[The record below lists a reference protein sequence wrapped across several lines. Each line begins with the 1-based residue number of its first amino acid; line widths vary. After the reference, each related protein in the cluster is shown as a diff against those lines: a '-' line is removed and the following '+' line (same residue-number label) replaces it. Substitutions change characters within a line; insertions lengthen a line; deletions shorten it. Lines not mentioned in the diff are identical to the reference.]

1 MLLGDFICQRLLQL
15 KTTHVFGLPG
25 DYNMQL
31 LDHIEDTE
39 GLKWVGC
46 ANELNAS
53 YAVEGYARA
62 TGRPATLV
70 TTFGVGELSALN
82 GIAGSYAEQF
92 PIIHIV
98 GMPPSQKQESHLWMH
113 HTLGGNLFDAYVK
126 MSQHISCDTAIIGW
140 TKRDLQNAAP
150 TIDRVLTSLVTT
162 RRPVYLGIPVDLFDM
177 DVPTEELETPIQ
189 AVRAPYDHD
198 ALDYVIGVA
207 LRHIQASERPLV
219 IVDGCVMRFGAQE
232 LVNDFLKRTGLPV
245 VVAPMGKSFFPE
257 DSEQFLGVYVGTKST
272 QGILE
277 VAKQTDFVLLLGSFM
292 SDMNTG
298 GFSYNTPTCHTM
310 NVHHDSTDIGYSHYD
325 KLGFF
330 EVLPALGAAL
340 EGQREARLAHTRAM
354 APIAHEPP
362 LPADSFP
369 ELVTHNYL
377 WQRISSFLRPGDH
390 LVAEMGS
397 SCFGAVYTNLPNG
410 VHYHQQMLYGSIGWS
425 VGAMLGVS
433 VAARALGHGRVIVF
447 VGDGSLLLTM
457 QEISTAIK
465 LGLTPILF
473 VINNDGYEIE
483 RVIHGPARSYNNIAP
498 IDHSL
503 LLDVMG
509 ASRSRRAMLEPYE
522 TGQVAKDR
530 DESHATD
537 PVPSRKH
544 YRGVRTRAELDAL
557 LDDPSF
563 ADANEIQLVEL
574 FCLRGDAPPLLAR
587 TVHPDDVN

>member
-39 GLKWVGC
+39 GLEWVGC

-53 YAVEGYARA
+53 YAVDGYARV
-62 TGRPATLV
+62 TGRPAALV

-98 GMPPSQKQESHLWMH
+98 GMPPSQKQESHLWVH
-113 HTLGGNLFDAYVK
+113 HTLGGNLFDAYAK

-150 TIDRVLTSLVTT
+150 TIDRILTSVVTT

-177 DVPTEELETPIQ
+177 DVPTEELDTPIQ
-189 AVRAPYDHD
+189 AVRTPYDPD

-207 LRHIQASERPLV
+207 VRHMQASERPLV
-219 IVDGCVMRFGAQE
+219 IVDGCVMRFGAE
-232 LVNDFLKRTGLPV
+232 KLANDFLKRTGLPV

-257 DSEQFLGVYVGTKST
+257 DNEQFLGVYVGTKST
-272 QGILE
+272 KGVLE
-277 VAKQTDFVLLLGSFM
+277 VAKQADFVLMLGSFM

-298 GFSYNTPTCHTM
+298 GFSYDTPTCHTM

-340 EGQREARLAHTRAM
+340 EGGREARLAHTRAM
-354 APIAHEPP
+354 AKIAHEPP
-362 LPADSFP
+362 RPDDSFP
-369 ELVTHNYL
+369 ELVSHEYI
-377 WQRISSFLRPGDH
+377 WQRIGSFLRPEDH

-397 SCFGAVYTNLPNG
+397 SCFGAVYTKLPEN

-433 VAARALGHGRVIVF
+433 VAARALGQGRVIVF

-465 LGLTPILF
+465 LGLTPIIF

-503 LLDVMG
+503 LLDLMG
-509 ASRSRRAMLEPYE
+509 APRSRRAMLEPYE

-530 DESHATD
+530 DESHAAD

-544 YRGVRTRAELDAL
+544 YHAVHTRAELDAL
-557 LDDPSF
+557 LNDPSF
-563 ADANEIQLVEL
+563 ADAKEIQLVEL
-574 FCLRGDAPPLLAR
+574 FCLRGDAPALLAR
-587 TVHPDDVN
+587 TVHPEVN

>member
-1 MLLGDFICQRLLQL
+1 MLLGDFLCQRLIQL
-15 KTTHVFGLPG
+15 GTTHVFGLPG

-39 GLKWVGC
+39 GIEWVGC

-53 YAVEGYARA
+53 YAADGYARA
-62 TGRPATLV
+62 TDRPAALV

-82 GIAGSYAEQF
+82 GVAGSFAEQL
-92 PIIHIV
+92 PVIHIV
-98 GMPPSQKQESHLWMH
+98 GMPKSQQQESHLWMH
-113 HTLGGNLFDAYVK
+113 HTLGGYLFDAYAK
-126 MSQHISCDTAIIGW
+126 MSQHISCDTAVIGW

-150 TIDRVLTSLVTT
+150 TIDRVLTSMLTT

-177 DVPTEELETPIQ
+177 DVPTEELERPIQ
-189 AVRAPYDHD
+189 AVRPQPDPE
-198 ALDYVIGVA
+198 ALQYVIDVA
-207 LRHIQASERPLV
+207 VRHIQAAERPLV
-219 IVDGCVMRFGAQE
+219 LVDGCVMRFSAVP
-232 LVNDFLKRTGLPV
+232 LVYEFLKRTGLPV

-257 DSEQFLGVYVGTKST
+257 DDEQFLGVYVGTKSKP
-272 QGILE
+272 GVLE
-277 VAKQTDFVLLLGSFM
+277 VARNADLMLSLGSFL

-298 GFSYNTPTCHTM
+298 GFSYSTPTCHTM
-310 NVHHDSTDIGYSHYD
+310 NVHHGATDIGYSHYH

-330 EVLPALGAAL
+330 EVLPALGKAL
-340 EGQREARLAHTRAM
+340 EGQREQRLAHARAM
-354 APIAHEPP
+354 AKIAHEPP
-362 LPADSFP
+362 RPADSFP
-369 ELVTHNYL
+369 TLVTHNYL
-377 WQRISSFLRPGDH
+377 WNRLSSFLRPGDH
-390 LVAEMGS
+390 LVTDMGS
-397 SCFGAVYTNLPNG
+397 SCFGAVDTVLPKD

-433 VAARALGHGRVIVF
+433 VGARALRHGRVILF

-457 QEISTAIK
+457 QEISTVIK

-509 ASRSRRAMLEPYE
+509 STRSRRSLIDKYE

-530 DESHATD
+530 DESHAKEAK
-537 PVPSRKH
+537 PSRKH
-544 YRGVRTRAELDAL
+544 YHAVYTRDELDAL
-557 LDDPSF
+557 LDDASF
-563 ADANEIQLVEL
+563 ADAKEIQLVEL
-574 FCLRGDAPPLLAR
+574 FCLRGDAPELLSR
-587 TVHPDDVN
+587 TVHPNQEN